1 MGAHSLRLT
10 LSKLRSELRYPVEF
24 LWLIGLVIFLPLF
37 EAPKNLCWLGYLLTW
52 LYNRYRAREWG
63 GPWDRWDSLIALWIA
78 SGFLVAAFAGIRH
91 DEWSGAKDVL
101 RYGSVL
107 WLIRRSRYDERALLW
122 IWGTVLV
129 STLIALF
136 WGYWRVYAAK
146 THGTLEL
153 HSVGHVNHSAVY
165 MAIVLGLTLGVSI
178 AYWSRVRL
186 VGRAALCIS
195 VAALIVSVF
204 VTESRA
210 AAGAVVLFVVVL
222 AVAFGA
228 RGRVHACKGALVA
241 LLGIVIVFAAESSV
255 LDKTIDRTERG
266 LVFSFR
272 DKIWS
277 NALVEWRRFPW
288 FGVGMG
294 NFGRV
299 SLEQLQEWNV
309 TQNWS
314 VRASA
319 EGVNSHAHSL
329 YMTALAERGSIGLGV
344 LMVVLFV
351 SGYALLRGVPHAQ
364 DPPRDWALFGG
375 ALAGWLITVT
385 VGLVNTTLHD
395 EHGILSVLLVGLWLS
410 HRVAGARADRVSPQP

>member
-1 MGAHSLRLT
+1 MKTFAALPTRTESQ
-10 LSKLRSELRYPVEF
+10 YPVEF
-24 LWLIGLVIFLPLF
+24 SWLLGLAFFLPLL
-37 EAPKNLCWLGYLLTW
+37 EAPKNLCWLGYALTW
-52 LYNRYRAREWG
+52 LYNRIRAREWG
-63 GPWDRWDSLIALWIA
+63 GPWDRWDGLIALWIA
-78 SGFLVAAFAGIRH
+78 SGYLAAAFAGIHH
-91 DEWSGAKDVL
+91 DEWNGATDVL

-122 IWGTVLV
+122 ILGTVVV
-129 STLIALF
+129 STLITLF
-136 WGYWRVYAAK
+136 GGYWRVYIAK
-146 THGTLEL
+146 THDTLEL
-153 HSVGHVNHSAVY
+153 HSVGHVNHSAIYV
-165 MAIVLGLTLGVSI
+165 AIVLGLTLSISI
-178 AYWSRVRL
+178 AYWRRIRFIGRV
-186 VGRAALCIS
+186 ALSIS
-195 VAALIVSVF
+195 VVALIVSVF

-210 AAGAVVLFVVVL
+210 AVGAVVLFVVVL
-222 AVAFGA
+222 AVALGA

-241 LLGIVIVFAAESSV
+241 LLGIAIVFAAESSV

-299 SLEQLQEWNV
+299 NFEQLQEWNT

-319 EGVNSHAHSL
+319 EGMNSHAHSL
-329 YMTALAERGSIGLGV
+329 YMTALAERGLIGLGV
-344 LMVVLFV
+344 LMVVLFA

-364 DPPRDWALFGG
+364 DPPRDWVLFGG

-385 VGLVNTTLHD
+385 VGLVNTTLHH
-395 EHGILSVLLVGLWLS
+395 EHGILSVLLFGLWLS
-410 HRVAGARADRVSPQP
+410 HRAARVQPDRTSPP